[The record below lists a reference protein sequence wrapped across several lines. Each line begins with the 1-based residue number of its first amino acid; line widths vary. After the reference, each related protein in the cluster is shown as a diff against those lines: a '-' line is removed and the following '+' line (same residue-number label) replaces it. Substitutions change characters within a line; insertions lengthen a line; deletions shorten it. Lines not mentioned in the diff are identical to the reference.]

1 MIKGVIFDLD
11 GTLIDSMQVWNKV
24 DRMFLKEC
32 GVAEPPEDISDRV
45 RKMTVDQ
52 SSEYFISEFGLSCT
66 KEYVINR
73 VEELVKIQYEE
84 IIPLKAGV
92 CELLDFLDERGIPY
106 GVATATYKRLAEA
119 VLRRHGILDR
129 LTFLLTD
136 EEFPEGKCSPGIFIA
151 GAEMLKSSPS
161 ETLVAEDSLHCLE
174 TASGSGFFTVGVYDQ
189 VSAADREEAEKISD
203 AYIMKLDELKKIIL
217 SKD

>member
-1 MIKGVIFDLD
+1 MIKGIIFDLD

-24 DRMFLKEC
+24 DRTFLREC

-66 KEYVINR
+66 KEYVIKR

-92 CELLDFLDERGIPY
+92 YELLDFLDERDLPY
-106 GVATATYKRLAEA
+106 GVATATYRRLAEA
-119 VLRRHGILDR
+119 VLKRHGIFER
-129 LTFLLTD
+129 MRFLLTD
-136 EEFPEGKCSPGIFIA
+136 GEFPKGKSSPEIFKA
-151 GAEMLKSSPS
+151 GAELLGSSPS
-161 ETLVAEDSLHCLE
+161 ETIVAEDSLHCLE
-174 TASGSGFFTVGVYDQ
+174 TAAAAGFFTVGVYDE
-189 VSAADREEAEKISD
+189 VSAGDRAQAEKISD
-203 AYIMKLDELKKIIL
+203 EYIMRLDELKKIIL